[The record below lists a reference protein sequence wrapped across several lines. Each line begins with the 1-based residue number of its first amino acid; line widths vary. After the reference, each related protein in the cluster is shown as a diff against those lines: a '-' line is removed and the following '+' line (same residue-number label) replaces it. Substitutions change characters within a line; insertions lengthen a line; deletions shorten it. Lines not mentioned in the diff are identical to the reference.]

1 MSGAIPA
8 ADTHHHFC
16 PCSHETSPLSRPPCE
31 DSLSEDESLSSAAAS
46 GASAPLLHRSN
57 GVVLQHHGLGLQ
69 QRHQRSA
76 LAEADGGEERVDK
89 PEKPDKPS
97 SGLLAAVAGST
108 ALLPLPPGKA
118 HKVHSSPSP
127 GKRVKSWLALSLAG
141 SGSAAGG
148 SGSSTTPSRLHSRQ
162 SSCHMPGGLP
172 EGPGQGLTPAAPP
185 AMGSVQEVAEERPLQ
200 VLGLM
205 LLHPSMQGEV
215 GPSFSH
221 MLAGSRC
228 APSKA
233 PTAEL
238 LLRSALSLCW
248 WCCLSWA
255 GTDCRAVAEERFD
268 IVLVVLS
275 VLGRHRLQSCC

>member
-1 MSGAIPA
+1 M
-8 ADTHHHFC
+8 
-16 PCSHETSPLSRPPCE
+16 
-31 DSLSEDESLSSAAAS
+31 SSAAAS
-46 GASAPLLHRSN
+46 GVSAPLLHRSN

-69 QRHQRSA
+69 QRHQRAA
-76 LAEADGGEERVDK
+76 LAEADGAEERVDK

-97 SGLLAAVAGST
+97 GLLAVVAGST

-148 SGSSTTPSRLHSRQ
+148 SGSSATPSRLHSRQ

-172 EGPGQGLTPAAPP
+172 EGPGQGPAPAALP
-185 AMGSVQEVAEERPLQ
+185 AMGAVQEVAEERPLQ

-228 APSKA
+228 A
-233 PTAEL
+233 
-238 LLRSALSLCW
+238 
-248 WCCLSWA
+248 
-255 GTDCRAVAEERFD
+255 
-268 IVLVVLS
+268 
-275 VLGRHRLQSCC
+275 H